1 MKWHEMI
8 YDTKWH
14 EMIYDMKWHE
24 MTSMSQRSSSILPT
38 FRCGLL
44 EHLSTLL
51 QELQLPV
58 TGKLCCL
65 HRIGKSYWELASS
78 FQTQRDRMKLPA
90 STVTGSHWNT
100 APATLPTQ
108 ISISCPWKPFSY
120 HPDKTRTIRL
130 QCSYHAGRVV
140 GPALQLLFSCGMAL
154 WQLLN
159 PKGLSKQVKGVKRFL
174 LTREENLDDGW
185 PESVEEQGLL
195 C

>member
-100 APATLPTQ
+100 APATLPWHAVLNFLSLKTLQ
-108 ISISCPWKPFSY
+108 LSSRQNPDNSFAMLISCRPCRRP
-120 HPDKTRTIRL
+120 R
-130 QCSYHAGRVV
+130 AAA
-140 GPALQLLFSCGMAL
+140 ALQLWHGAL
-154 WQLLN
+154 AAAQ
-159 PKGLSKQVKGVKRFL
+159 S
-174 LTREENLDDGW
+174 
-185 PESVEEQGLL
+185 QGPFQTGEGG
-195 C
+195 